1 MAEGRQKSTSAGADC
16 GEIEAAS
23 TEPVDKAAQQT
34 RRGPGRDGR
43 AHALSPR
50 GQGGRDDSRA
60 GPSKVSRAGER
71 RARSARGRARRLAT
85 IAAEGCEWEPG
96 RSAGPVRR
104 ERRAAKKEEKKRAG
118 ACASGAE
125 RARAGSPGRQHG
137 DLRDGPGIRR
147 RPGGRGR
154 RGGVDPSGE
163 GAEQARDDLEPLRR
177 GAREEQEPGRVDNGG
192 EG

>member
-1 MAEGRQKSTSAGADC
+1 MIITFLHKTVTVPTIFLREQQHCWQITTGCGSFRSRRHSAQPTAGRPKAGRPEAARGAGDRGWQSDGRIDVGGADC
-16 GEIEAAS
+16 GEIGAAS

-71 RARSARGRARRLAT
+71 RARSARGRARRRAT
-85 IAAEGCEWEPG
+85 IAAEGCEREPG

-104 ERRAAKKEEKKRAG
+104 ERRAAKKKEKGRG
-118 ACASGAE
+118 VCE
-125 RARAGSPGRQHG
+125 RRRARA
-137 DLRDGPGIRR
+137 
-147 RPGGRGR
+147 RG
-154 RGGVDPSGE
+154 
-163 GAEQARDDLEPLRR
+163 
-177 GAREEQEPGRVDNGG
+177 
-192 EG
+192 